1 MFLLWLGLAI
11 GIGVSEK
18 IYDTL
23 DTIWNPYQPPKWWT
37 DSLKNKRLAEKSAAY
52 MQRKSA

>member
-1 MFLLWLGLAI
+1 MFLLWLGLVI

-23 DTIWNPYQPPKWWT
+23 DSIWNPYQSPKWWN
-37 DSLKNKRLAEKSAAY
+37 DSLKK
-52 MQRKSA
+52 

>member
-1 MFLLWLGLAI
+1 MFLLWLGLAL

-23 DTIWNPYQPPKWWT
+23 NSIWHPYQPPKWWN
-37 DSLKNKRLAEKSAAY
+37 DSLKK
-52 MQRKSA
+52 